1 MNAHGFFAK
10 LFDFTFKEFITLQ
23 IVKYLYIIGLVF
35 AGISALGIAGTGVS
49 DLRYDFMEGFVKIL
63 LSPVA
68 FILMAILIR
77 LVLEALIATFRI
89 AENTTKI
96 VENHDSRGL

>member
-1 MNAHGFFAK
+1 MDAKGFFAR
-10 LFDFTFKEFITLQ
+10 LFDFSFKEFITLQ

-49 DLRYDFMEGFVKIL
+49 DLRYDFMGGFVKIL

-68 FILMAILIR
+68 FVLLSILIR
-77 LVLEALIATFRI
+77 LVLEALVATFRI

-96 VENHDSRGL
+96 VENQGSKEL

>member
-1 MNAHGFFAK
+1 MDAKGFFAR
-10 LFDFTFKEFITLQ
+10 LFDFSFKEFITLQ

-49 DLRYDFMEGFVKIL
+49 DLRYDFMEGLVKIL

-68 FILMAILIR
+68 FVLMSIFIR
-77 LVLEALIATFRI
+77 LVLEALVATFRI

-96 VENHDSRGL
+96 VENQGSNEL

>member
-49 DLRYDFMEGFVKIL
+49 DLRYDFMEGLVKIL

-96 VENHDSRGL
+96 VENQESRGL